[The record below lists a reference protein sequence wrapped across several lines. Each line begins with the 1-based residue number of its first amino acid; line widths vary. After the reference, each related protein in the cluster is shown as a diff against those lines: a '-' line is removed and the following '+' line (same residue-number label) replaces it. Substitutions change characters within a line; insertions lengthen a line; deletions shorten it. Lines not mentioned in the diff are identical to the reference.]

1 MGAVASVFAAAI
13 PAVISL
19 FRGRPQPQNDTV
31 NQLQQK
37 IQEEEQRKREE
48 ENRRRRREDEEQRQ
62 RREEEDRQRRYEEE
76 ERRRRREEEERQR
89 RRQEEEQRRQRE
101 EEEQRRRVEEER
113 RRREEEGRRRQEQVR
128 KDAEIA
134 QRLAEEEKEALRQ
147 KVEETNYNLAN
158 GIQPIVLPTMEEFE
172 AAKRR
177 VQYNE
182 ELLHFAVSGPS
193 GSGKSSLINAFRG
206 LRAKDRGAAK
216 VGVVE
221 TTSIMARYPDPRT
234 EPPFPRFVWYDVPG
248 AGTANIPAWQYF
260 NKQGLFIFDFIILV
274 YDARF
279 TKIDADILE
288 NCRRFQIPAFIV
300 RSKANMHIQNMRNE
314 DDDLE
319 YDEAR
324 AKFVEATRENLDDE
338 LKKFG
343 LWSDETEG
351 TTTTKQR
358 CYIVS
363 NDCMYDLVKN
373 LGRKTDQYID
383 EPELLQ
389 DLLRT
394 AYNRRYTKSPRSP
407 TRSTRGSGHQNSATT
422 TVQQGFAAATAA
434 ANAAFSRLNLPGSGP
449 SRLS

>member
-1 MGAVASVFAAAI
+1 M
-13 PAVISL
+13 
-19 FRGRPQPQNDTV
+19 R
-31 NQLQQK
+31 
-37 IQEEEQRKREE
+37 EEELRRKEVQADRKVAEAKRKEE
-48 ENRRRRREDEEQRQ
+48 ENRRKEEEVKAREKRAQEEAQ
-62 RREEEDRQRRYEEE
+62 RREKETKKREAEAARKAEEARKKAEEARRNEQEAKA
-76 ERRRRREEEERQR
+76 RE
-89 RRQEEEQRRQRE
+89 
-101 EEEQRRRVEEER
+101 
-113 RRREEEGRRRQEQVR
+113 EQVR

-182 ELLHFAVSGPS
+182 DLLHFAVSGPS

-260 NKQGLFIFDFIILV
+260 NQQGLFIFDFIILV

-300 RSKANMHIQNMRNE
+300 RSKANMHIQNMMNE
-314 DDDLE
+314 DEDLE

-324 AKFVEATRENLDDE
+324 AKFVEATRENLNDE

-373 LGRKTDQYID
+373 SGRKADKYID

-394 AYNRRYTKSPRSP
+394 AYNRRYTNSSRSP
-407 TRSTRGSGHQNSATT
+407 NRSTRGSGHQNSTT
-422 TVQQGFAAATAA
+422 TVQQGLAAATAA
-434 ANAAFSRLNLPGSGP
+434 ATSAFSKLSFPGSGP
-449 SRLS
+449 SRLG